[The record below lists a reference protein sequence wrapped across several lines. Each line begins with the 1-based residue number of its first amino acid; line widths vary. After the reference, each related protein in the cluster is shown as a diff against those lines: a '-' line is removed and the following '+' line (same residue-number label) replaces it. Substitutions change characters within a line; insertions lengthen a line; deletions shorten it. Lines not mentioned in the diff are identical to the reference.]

1 MHDMHLSLATREDA
15 MELVDLFA
23 MAGLSD
29 EPTAPDEA
37 TAQARWDAMHQ
48 ALPGVQVI
56 VGRRC
61 DGTVMGALT
70 LVLMPLMAHGGAPA
84 AVVEDVAVHPV
95 MQREGLG
102 RQLVEGAMA
111 MAKEAGC
118 YKLALS
124 AGPQQSA
131 GAQAFFERLGFER
144 HGVSFGVSLT
154 EAQVLA

>member
-1 MHDMHLSLATREDA
+1 MHDMNLSLATREDA
-15 MELVDLFA
+15 MELADLFA

-29 EPTAPDEA
+29 EPTAIDEA
-37 TAQARWDAMHQ
+37 TAQARWDDMHQ

-70 LVLMPLMAHGGAPA
+70 LVLLPLMAHGGAPA
-84 AVVEDVAVHPV
+84 AVVEDLAVHPV

-102 RQLVEGAMA
+102 RQLVECAMA
-111 MAKEAGC
+111 LAKEAGC

-124 AGPQQSA
+124 SNQQRS
-131 GAQAFFERLGFER
+131 GAHAFYERLGFER
-144 HGVSFGVSLT
+144 HGVSFGVVLT
-154 EAQVLA
+154 EARVLA

>member
-15 MELVDLFA
+15 MALVDLFA

-29 EPTAPDEA
+29 EPVQIDEA
-37 TAQARWDAMHQ
+37 AAQARWDAMHQ
-48 ALPGVQVI
+48 ALPGAQVI

-70 LVLMPLMAHGGAPA
+70 LVLLPLMAHGGKPS

-102 RQLVEGAMA
+102 RQLVECAMA
-111 MAKEAGC
+111 LAKEAGC

-124 AGPQQSA
+124 SSLQGS
-131 GAQAFFERLGFER
+131 GVHAFYERLGFER
-144 HGVSFGVSLT
+144 HGVSFGVSLA
-154 EAQVLA
+154 EAEMPV